1 MSFIPAAETV
11 ETVDKE
17 IIPTLH
23 FPHDDVLTD
32 PIAKLRR
39 RADADR
45 AATLGNAYHGK
56 LDIFFQTADGQTK
69 RVFTTIW
76 AAHAEYV
83 SLKSGATIPL
93 RAILG
98 FDFY

>member
-1 MSFIPAAETV
+1 MSFIPDAEAV

-17 IIPTLH
+17 VIPTLH

-32 PIAKLRR
+32 PAARLRR
-39 RADADR
+39 RVDAER
-45 AATLGNAYHGK
+45 ATTLGNAYHGK
-56 LDIFFQTADGQTK
+56 LDIYFQTADGETK
-69 RVFTTIW
+69 RVATTIW
-76 AAHAEYV
+76 AAHAEYL

-93 RAILG
+93 RAVLG

>member
-1 MSFIPAAETV
+1 MSFIPDTETV

-17 IIPTLH
+17 VISSFH

-32 PIAKLRR
+32 PAARLRR
-39 RADADR
+39 RVDADR